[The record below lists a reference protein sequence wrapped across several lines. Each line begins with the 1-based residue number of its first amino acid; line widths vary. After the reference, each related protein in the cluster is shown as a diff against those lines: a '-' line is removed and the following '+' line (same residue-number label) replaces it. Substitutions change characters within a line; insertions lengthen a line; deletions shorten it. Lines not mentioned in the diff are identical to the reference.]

1 MRILIVDDEAPARRR
16 LRRMVE
22 RIEGLVV
29 VGEAC
34 DGEDALVQAKE
45 STPDLTLLDIQMPG
59 LDGLATAD
67 DPSLGCVIFVTAH
80 SEHAVTAFELNA
92 VDYLLKPVTQQRL
105 EQAITKARS
114 AASTPEPDA
123 LRSVLQRALEGA
135 AGRTIRLSARVGST
149 LHVFD
154 AREITRITSR
164 DKYAVFERGGEEYL
178 LDESL
183 NQLQVRLAPVDFVR
197 VHRGELVN
205 LDAVVAVHTEGGG
218 AEVELRDGQ
227 RAAVSRRHLA
237 ELKAR
242 LGGG

>member
-16 LRRMVE
+16 LKRMVE
-22 RIEGLVV
+22 RIDGLTV
-29 VGEAC
+29 VGEAS
-34 DGEDALVQAKE
+34 DGESAIVQATE
-45 STPDLTLLDIQMPG
+45 LNPDLTLLDIQMPG

-67 DPSLGCVIFVTAH
+67 DPALGRVIFVTAH

-105 EQAITKARS
+105 EQAISRVQ
-114 AASTPEPDA
+114 PQQPRPDA
-123 LRSVLQRALEGA
+123 LRNVLQQALA
-135 AGRTIRLSARVGST
+135 DSAPRTIRLSARVGT
-149 LHVFD
+149 TIHVFD
-154 AREITRITSR
+154 SREITRISSR

-183 NQLQVRLAPVDFVR
+183 NQLQTRLEPVDFVR
-197 VHRGELVN
+197 IHRAELVN
-205 LDAVVAVHTEGGG
+205 LNAVVAVHADGGG

-242 LGGG
+242 LLAD